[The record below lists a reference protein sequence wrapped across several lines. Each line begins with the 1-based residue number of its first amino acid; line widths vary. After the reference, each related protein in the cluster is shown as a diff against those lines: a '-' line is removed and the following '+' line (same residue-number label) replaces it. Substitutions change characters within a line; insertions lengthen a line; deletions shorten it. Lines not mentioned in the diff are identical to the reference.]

1 MAPRR
6 SSFKHKD
13 ENNLAKN
20 SQRFTEQWDAVDP
33 FDRDYP
39 HLWIKAEHLGRYL
52 FAANY
57 LAERG
62 VSHVADAGCGTGY
75 GSAELARIADRVTG
89 LDIDSRS
96 LNVARTRTNSGV
108 IEAVQSDLSRSSL
121 REELSGI
128 QFDAIVC
135 FETLE
140 HLVDPGSTLIAFH
153 DHLRPGGV
161 LIISVPN
168 GVAERADPVGL
179 PTNPFHR
186 RVFSISSITEL
197 VQGSGFD
204 VIEVL
209 GQPIAAEINRNETRL
224 IRRKQVDGRIGD
236 EPSLHEPMTVRRLAL
251 STAYP
256 EPRDVERSYS
266 IVVVATRRSESPE

>member
-6 SSFKHKD
+6 SSSLQND
-13 ENNLAKN
+13 EHNLAEN
-20 SQRFTEQWDAVDP
+20 SERFTEQWNAVDP
-33 FDRDYP
+33 FDPDYP
-39 HLWIKAEHLGRYL
+39 HLWVKAEHLGRYL

-57 LAERG
+57 LAEQG

-75 GSAELARIADRVTG
+75 GSAELAKIADRVTS
-89 LDIDSRS
+89 LDSDPRS
-96 LNVARTRTNSGV
+96 LDATRSRTSSGS
-108 IEAVQSDLSRSSL
+108 IETVQSDLTRASL
-121 REELSGI
+121 QENLPGI
-128 QFDAIVC
+128 KFDGIVC

-140 HLVDPGSTLIAFH
+140 HVIDPGSTLAAFH
-153 DHLRPGGV
+153 ALLSRDGT

-168 GVAERADPVGL
+168 GVAEGVDRVGL
-179 PTNPFHR
+179 LTNPFHR
-186 RVFSISSITEL
+186 RVYSISSITEL
-197 VQGSGFD
+197 VQASGFD

-209 GQPIAAEINRNETRL
+209 GQPIAAEISRNETRL

-236 EPSLHEPMTVRRLAL
+236 EPSLHAPETVRRLAL

-266 IVVVATRRSESPE
+266 IIIVARRRSTLSG